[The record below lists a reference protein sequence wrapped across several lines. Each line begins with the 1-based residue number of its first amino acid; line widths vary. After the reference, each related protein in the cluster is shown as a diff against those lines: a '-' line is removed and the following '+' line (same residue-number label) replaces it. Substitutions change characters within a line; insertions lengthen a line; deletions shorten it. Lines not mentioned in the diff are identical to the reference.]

1 MVFQSLSEAFGLLK
15 STPSL
20 WITGLVT
27 GIISGFWILISVFA
41 GTFFGEKVIIAGLLI
56 MPLLTGG
63 TYGAV
68 KSGQTGISAYF
79 KEGLRNYFRILISSV
94 LILFV
99 AVLTAFFVMLPLQIL
114 GVQADVDLVFM
125 VMMGV
130 IVPIV
135 FFTFF
140 YDTAIVFEDC
150 TVLDSIKRS
159 VEFVLVKFV
168 QILGFFFI
176 MILIAVVIFT
186 GAMILWSAVLAGQL
200 EPLTAMSQA
209 ELEVFAQNPGELLAL
224 IGEFGIYVTALVC
237 MASVAVFVNIL
248 YAFKAAFYR
257 RYAPASTIS
266 NVIAETT
273 EVGEY
278 DEKGRWYKYT

>member
-27 GIISGFWILISVFA
+27 GVISCFWILISAFA
-41 GTFFGEKVIIAGLLI
+41 GTFSGEKIMIAGLL
-56 MPLLTGG
+56 
-63 TYGAV
+63 
-68 KSGQTGISAYF
+68 
-79 KEGLRNYFRILISSV
+79 FRILMPSV
-94 LILFV
+94 LILFA

-114 GVQADVDLVFM
+114 GVEAGVDLVFV

-140 YDTAIVFEDC
+140 YDTAVVFEDC
-150 TVLDSIKRS
+150 NVFDSIKRS

-168 QILGFFFI
+168 QVLGFFFI

-186 GAMILWSAVLAGQL
+186 GAMILWSTVLAGQL
-200 EPLTAMSQA
+200 EPLIAMSQA
-209 ELEVFAQNPGELLAL
+209 ELEVFAQNPDELFAL
-224 IGEFGIYVTALVC
+224 IGEFGIYVTALISMV
-237 MASVAVFVNIL
+237 SVAVFVNIV

-273 EVGEY
+273 EMGEY
-278 DEKGRWYKYT
+278 DEKGRWYRYT